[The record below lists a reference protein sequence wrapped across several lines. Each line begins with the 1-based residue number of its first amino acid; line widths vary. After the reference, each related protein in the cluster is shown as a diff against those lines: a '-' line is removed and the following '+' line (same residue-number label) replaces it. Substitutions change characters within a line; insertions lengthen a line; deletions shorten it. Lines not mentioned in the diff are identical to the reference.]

1 MPTGRPLKF
10 KSVKE
15 LQKKIDAY
23 FTRCEKDDEPLTIT
37 GLALALD
44 TSRETL
50 MEYGEREEF
59 VDTIKK
65 AKLKIEHAYELRNIK
80 RGNAGDIFAL
90 KNFGWKDK
98 TESDVTLGGS
108 INVMPSVKLDGQELA
123 LNIGDNPDVGTA
135 GNS

>member
-1 MPTGRPLKF
+1 MLTGRPLKF

-23 FTRCEKDDEPLTIT
+23 FARCEKDDEPLTIT

>member
-1 MPTGRPLKF
+1 MPTGHPLKF

>member
-23 FTRCEKDDEPLTIT
+23 FASCKKDKEPLTIT

-80 RGNAGDIFAL
+80 RGKAGDIFAL

-123 LNIGDNPDVGTA
+123 LNIGDSPDVGTA
-135 GNS
+135 GNP

>member
-23 FTRCEKDDEPLTIT
+23 FADCEKDDEPLTIT